1 MLLNETRGSNGM
13 YSRAGRNST
22 EKFHILLKKDE
33 ILNGQNRKL
42 KIKDMYTP
50 DYNPYKNQT
59 DNEIDMFNIEPVE
72 KKLKKEEKI
81 LMIKGKGSTKEKNA
95 IAEYLEMRKVHK
107 RSFENP
113 SCTKY
118 NPKCEYLWKR
128 TLTGPTWDKAPLRN
142 QKRRLR
148 RRDGNGKEY
157 ELVETKYDDVKFYL
171 SHTDFKPQGKNFVD
185 LKRQTQRAEFGA
197 HSDVRI
203 RNIHSADSTNRDIKT
218 ADTKKPET
226 SPGGKKLNMTVAAHS
241 ANKKWIKIQAPD
253 FKKTMSRE
261 QLEKVYGDKRTI
273 IPFSFPNF
281 KWTKPKSIMLVK
293 FDKKVHKRESHSL
306 RPNHKSYANDLNYEP
321 FKNME
326 KMSQY
331 KRTPGVDFNKI
342 TSRPEGNDPLPSY
355 MRQIFSRQS
364 TSMLNEKALKMNN
377 YADGNFYYTSNTFWP
392 KKSFNKIVN
401 LNLMNSTGF
410 KENFKKDNDD
420 ENSEMKEINQ
430 FIHKSMKFYSKN
442 VLIFRQKF
450 R

>member
-42 KIKDMYTP
+42 KIRDMYTP
-50 DYNPYKNQT
+50 DYNPYKNQI
-59 DNEIDMFNIEPVE
+59 DNEIDMFNIDTVD
-72 KKLKKEEKI
+72 KKHKKEDKIPLLKGRGVSREK
-81 LMIKGKGSTKEKNA
+81 SA

-118 NPKCEYLWKR
+118 NPKNEYLWKR
-128 TLTGPTWDKAPLRN
+128 TLTGPTWDKAPLKN
-142 QKRRLR
+142 QKRRVLR
-148 RRDGNGKEY
+148 KRDGQDKEF
-157 ELVETKYDDVKFYL
+157 ELVEEKNDDVKFYL

-185 LKRQTQRAEFGA
+185 LKRQTRRGEFGV
-197 HSDVRI
+197 HPDVRI
-203 RNIHSADSTNRDIKT
+203 RNIHSADSKGDRDIRT
-218 ADTKKPET
+218 ADTKKTEISMAPT
-226 SPGGKKLNMTVAAHS
+226 KKLNMTATSYS
-241 ANKKWIKIQAPD
+241 ANKKWIRTQAPD
-253 FKKTMSRE
+253 FKKTMSRD
-261 QLEKVYGDKRTI
+261 QLDKIFGDKRTI

-281 KWTKPKSIMLVK
+281 KMTKPRSIMLVK
-293 FDKKVHKRESHSL
+293 FDKRVHKRDSHSL
-306 RPNHKSYANDLNYEP
+306 RPHDKTYANDLNYEP
-321 FKNME
+321 FRNME

-331 KRTPGVDFNKI
+331 KRTTTVDFNKI
-342 TSRPEGNDPLPSY
+342 TSRPGGNDPLPSY

-364 TSMLNEKALKMNN
+364 TAMLNEKALKMNN
-377 YADGNFYYTSNTFWP
+377 YADGNFYYSSNSFWP

-410 KENFKKDNDD
+410 RETFKKDDD
-420 ENSEMKEINQ
+420 GENTEMKEINQ

-442 VLIFRQKF
+442 SFLIF
-450 R
+450 